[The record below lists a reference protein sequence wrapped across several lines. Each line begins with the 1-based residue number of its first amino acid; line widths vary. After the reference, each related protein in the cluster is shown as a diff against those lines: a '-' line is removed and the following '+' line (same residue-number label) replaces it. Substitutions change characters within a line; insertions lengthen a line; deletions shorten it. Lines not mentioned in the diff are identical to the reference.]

1 MSNTIVKEK
10 YWQDQKLAVVV
21 AGDGF
26 VVISMLTD
34 YEGSSSARIPVK
46 ELIDFLKPAW
56 GTVNAYDSV
65 DYSKGPM
72 K

>member
-10 YWQDQKLAVVV
+10 YWLNDKLAVVV
-21 AGDGF
+21 ASDGYVTIAIEDEDSF
-26 VVISMLTD
+26 
-34 YEGSSSARIPVK
+34 GAARIPVK